1 MGLEGRHVP
10 GLVLTLLDYFPRAV
24 SYRVY
29 LAGAALG
36 GSYLPGEEGY
46 RLPPPTEGEVEWLLQ
61 GAEALVGYR
70 PRVASLW
77 RGVRFRLSSFLF
89 PVEGGSPSPGSA
101 PRAFSTRLSSQRGL
115 PKGFRLGACTRE
127 RSSREGPRAL
137 WGGQGPFVYRGKPL
151 LLWVLESLRGAE
163 ERFIVANRP
172 YVGFGVPVY
181 PDLLPGADSLSGL
194 HSALA
199 HARFPWVAVAAT
211 DLPFLTRG
219 FWDFLY
225 EQARASPYP
234 VVAVY
239 SPEGHLG
246 PLMALYHKDCLP
258 QVERQIREGDF
269 RLGRVVEALGATY
282 VAAEE
287 VVARFGERVYLNAN
301 RRADLP

>member
-1 MGLEGRHVP
+1 MYSG
-10 GLVLTLLDYFPRAV
+10 AV
-24 SYRVY
+24 
-29 LAGAALG
+29 LAGGA
-36 GSYLPGEEGY
+36 SRRFGEHK
-46 RLPPPTEGEVEWLLQ
+46 
-61 GAEALVGYR
+61 A
-70 PRVASLW
+70 
-77 RGVRFRLSSFLF
+77 RFD
-89 PVEGGSPSPGSA
+89 
-101 PRAFSTRLSSQRGL
+101 
-115 PKGFRLGACTRE
+115 
-127 RSSREGPRAL
+127 
-137 WGGQGPFVYRGKPL
+137 YRGKPPHRP
-151 LLWVLESLRGAE
+151 VLERLRRAE
-163 ERFIVANRP
+163 DRLTVANRP

-181 PDLLPGADSLSGL
+181 PDLLPGADGLSGL

-211 DLPFLTRG
+211 ALPFLTRG

-225 EQARASPYP
+225 EQARASPYS

-239 SPEGHLG
+239 NPEGLLE

>member
-1 MGLEGRHVP
+1 MYSG
-10 GLVLTLLDYFPRAV
+10 AV
-24 SYRVY
+24 
-29 LAGAALG
+29 LAGGASRRFGEDKAL
-36 GSYLPGEEGY
+36 
-46 RLPPPTEGEVEWLLQ
+46 
-61 GAEALVGYR
+61 
-70 PRVASLW
+70 
-77 RGVRFRLSSFLF
+77 
-89 PVEGGSPSPGSA
+89 
-101 PRAFSTRLSSQRGL
+101 
-115 PKGFRLGACTRE
+115 
-127 RSSREGPRAL
+127 
-137 WGGQGPFVYRGKPL
+137 FVYRGKPL

-181 PDLLPGADSLSGL
+181 PDLLPGADGLSGL

-239 SPEGHLG
+239 NPEGHLE

-269 RLGRVVEALGATY
+269 RLGRVVEAFGATY

>member
-1 MGLEGRHVP
+1 MYSG
-10 GLVLTLLDYFPRAV
+10 AV
-24 SYRVY
+24 
-29 LAGAALG
+29 LAGGASGRFGEDKAL
-36 GSYLPGEEGY
+36 
-46 RLPPPTEGEVEWLLQ
+46 
-61 GAEALVGYR
+61 
-70 PRVASLW
+70 
-77 RGVRFRLSSFLF
+77 
-89 PVEGGSPSPGSA
+89 
-101 PRAFSTRLSSQRGL
+101 
-115 PKGFRLGACTRE
+115 
-127 RSSREGPRAL
+127 
-137 WGGQGPFVYRGKPL
+137 FVYRGKPL

-239 SPEGHLG
+239 SPEGHLE

-258 QVERQIREGDF
+258 QVERQIREGTSAWGGWW
-269 RLGRVVEALGATY
+269 RLWGPRMWPPRRWWPGLGSGSTSTPTAGPTSRRRGILLRGRMLRLENITKRFGP
-282 VAAEE
+282 
-287 VVARFGERVYLNAN
+287 VVANDRIGLRV
-301 RRADLP
+301 RAGRSSPSWGRTGRGRPPW